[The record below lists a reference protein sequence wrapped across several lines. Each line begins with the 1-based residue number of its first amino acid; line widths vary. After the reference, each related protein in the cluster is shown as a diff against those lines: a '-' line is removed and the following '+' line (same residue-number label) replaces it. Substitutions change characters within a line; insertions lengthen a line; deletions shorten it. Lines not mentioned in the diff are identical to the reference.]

1 MMTFFGIIDSFIKG
15 SGFEKII
22 FQLGLYTSGSIK
34 SMILG
39 KQNNCCW
46 SIHESFSEALRRLF
60 TDSSVNQPLPEILQ
74 PQDKI

>member
-1 MMTFFGIIDSFIKG
+1 MMTFFGITDSFIKG

-22 FQLGLYTSGSIK
+22 FELGLYTSGSIK

-39 KQNNCCW
+39 KQNNCCC

-74 PQDKI
+74 PQDKV